1 MPDVAIYIDSSAL
14 QKALKEVGPE
24 IDSIDDTDLK
34 DLVFLGLQ
42 GMIDPPRPEAIDAI
56 KRCQGASIR
65 VVMITGDHAVTAGA
79 IAAKLGIAQEG
90 VDIVTGDMLEAM
102 DDDALYDIVEHT
114 PVYARA
120 SPIHKFRIVQQ
131 LRKHDEIIAVTGDGV
146 NDAPALKA
154 ADIGISM
161 GIMGTDVTKEASD
174 MILADDNFATIVN
187 AVEEGRHMYNNL
199 QKMLTFLIPTSIGQ
213 ALVITIAIL
222 AGLTIPLVPVQVLW
236 INLVTS
242 VTCTLPLALEGKE
255 TGILLRPPRDPKAP
269 LISRRMFARLILVS
283 SIMTMG
289 AFISFYYAMITGATE
304 GEARTITMT
313 AIVVMQIFYIFSSR
327 SFSRPAIGKGFF
339 SNKWIF
345 VGAGLTFMFQLCA
358 VYLPVMNSIFK
369 TEPIAMIGWLPI
381 VAAASALFVVVE
393 LEKIVMRRFD
403 SRHEA
408 SAIGQG
414 A

>member
-1 MPDVAIYIDSSAL
+1 MASSAL
-14 QKALKEVGPE
+14 RVIAIAEKEVGSD
-24 IDSIDDTDLK
+24 IDSIDNDNLK

-79 IAAKLGIAQEG
+79 IATKLGIAQKGIE
-90 VDIVTGDMLEAM
+90 IVTGDMLEAM
-102 DDDALYDIVEHT
+102 DDDMLYDIVEHT

-131 LRKHDEIIAVTGDGV
+131 LRKHGEIIAVTGDGV

-255 TGILLRPPRDPKAP
+255 LGILLRPPRDPKAP
-269 LISRRMFARLILVS
+269 LISRRMLARLVLVS
-283 SIMTMG
+283 SIMMLG
-289 AFISFYYAMITGATE
+289 AFISFYYAMLTGASE
-304 GEARTITMT
+304 GEARTIAMS
-313 AIVVMQIFYIFSSR
+313 AIVIMQIFYIFSSR
-327 SFSRPAIGKGFF
+327 SFSKPAISKGFF
-339 SNKWIF
+339 SNRWIF
-345 VGAGLTFMFQLCA
+345 VGAGLTFFFQLCA
-358 VYLPVMNSIFK
+358 IYLPVMNSIFK
-369 TEPIAMIGWLPI
+369 TEPIALMGWMPI
-381 VAAASALFVVVE
+381 LGAAGALFAIVE
-393 LEKIVMRRFD
+393 LEKIVMRRFGP
-403 SRHEA
+403 RTEE
-408 SAIGQG
+408 SAIDQG
-414 A
+414 ARAC